1 MLIWSKRRMQSQ
13 ICGRDAGDTLSG
25 FGEWLVGAAEGS
37 DVGRIEGRS
46 PLPQDVEVN
55 ARRSPK
61 RMEKIRFIVLLPS
74 KV

>member
-1 MLIWSKRRMQSQ
+1 MLIWSKRRTQSQ
-13 ICGRDAGDTLSG
+13 ICGRDAGATLSG
-25 FGEWLVGAAEGS
+25 AGEWTVGTAEGS
-37 DVGRIEGRS
+37 DVARIEGIS

-55 ARRSPK
+55 ARRRPK